1 MLCHAGCRLKE
12 YHGSGWAS
20 GLASVGLQPPWALS
34 LTPSPAP
41 GQGTLRAEWRRAT
54 RHGQLVFAGAA
65 GVPASVLGKHHS
77 GSTSALREEQSEE
90 QGVIR
95 SELKVCFQRA
105 ESEWKLPAS
114 LPGSSHSR
122 IKGGRVC
129 QMESR
134 SARFTAWVSL
144 LWAGSVPRGPFIP
157 PNIAGETESE
167 QARKAEVGI

>member
-1 MLCHAGCRLKE
+1 MLCHTGCRLKE

-20 GLASVGLQPPWALS
+20 GLASVGLQPPWAPS

-54 RHGQLVFAGAA
+54 RRSQLVFSGAA
-65 GVPASVLGKHHS
+65 GVPGSMLRKHHS
-77 GSTSALREEQSEE
+77 GSIRALHKE

-95 SELKVCFQRA
+95 SELKVCFQQA

-144 LWAGSVPRGPFIP
+144 LRSGRVS
-157 PNIAGETESE
+157 
-167 QARKAEVGI
+167 